1 MASLWDDIAKTIR
14 EGVDTVVGKTEEYT
28 KIGKIKIDIINIKRN
43 VEKNF
48 SELGGRVYHLMV
60 EQKKTQIAGDKEV
73 TKIIDSVK
81 LLEKELQDKKTEL
94 ESLEQKEVQLRTTF
108 ETKQAKAVNLEAYKE
123 QLAEMKVMFASML
136 EQLPRTSEVP
146 DLLVDISRTGLING
160 LEFELFKPEGE
171 RSVDFY
177 AELPITMKVTGS
189 YHQFGEFVSGVA
201 ALPRI
206 VTLHNISMGPLNQQ
220 TGKMTMDITA
230 KTYRYYDDKNN

>member
-1 MASLWDDIAKTIR
+1 MELSSITELDFNESGEWPLPIKVAA
-14 EGVDTVVGKTEEYT
+14 VV
-28 KIGKIKIDIINIKRN
+28 IICAL
-43 VEKNF
+43 VW
-48 SELGGRVYHLMV
+48 GGGYYFML
-60 EQKKTQIAGDKEV
+60 K
-73 TKIIDSVK
+73 
-81 LLEKELQDKKTEL
+81 DKKTEL